1 MTKART
7 RWPRQ
12 RDAEVQAPP
21 EGGSPEAADVTPTDL
36 ETCLRACAAHSGKLV
51 AGLDRRRTALAEALR
66 QLLAAHAASV
76 PVAPPAAGLP
86 LLRRPGK
93 EPGAALVLGDD
104 LLDPLLAAGN
114 KALDC
119 DYEDERKLAL
129 LIADTVLTQRRRS
142 RAGWRLRARILEA
155 TGEES
160 AAVAAHERYLAFT
173 EDDGFGVA
181 AKVAGLREGARLRGE
196 LLHRLAGSCPE
207 AQEFAARPVT
217 ESWAAGLDLRAR
229 GDRSGARARLI
240 GALLAQSRDGTPV
253 TEVQETVSQYLGLAR
268 EDAGIPGGGSSGT
281 YDGTGRPDRAR
292 HSGPGGPGGP
302 GVIPEPAELTALT
315 ELTALYAEQR
325 RLRMRGAVDDPT
337 FGGVRWLTLGEFR
350 NRIAGRSICLIANSQ
365 RVGASSLGAEIDA
378 YDLVV
383 RFNSYRIDPV
393 ATGGRTDIHVSI
405 HKHGFNWDRRVDTRL
420 VFGGVSGD
428 WKHSLRNRL
437 VPGAQTYL
445 GDESL
450 RWPLRD
456 IGRVGNEEWPAIPT
470 TGFNMLWLLDFL
482 DVSPRIDLIGFDFY
496 ESGAYRLP
504 EAMRMP
510 ITSVHEYTSEKAW
523 VMERAQSVTDTRIR
537 LR

>member
-7 RWPRQ
+7 RRLRQ
-12 RDAEVQAPP
+12 RDAEVPARP
-21 EGGSPEAADVTPTDL
+21 EGDTSAAADVTPTDL

-66 QLLAAHAASV
+66 QLLAAHAASA
-76 PVAPPAAGLP
+76 PVAPAPALS

-93 EPGAALVLGDD
+93 EPAGAGAVLGDH
-104 LLDPLLAAGN
+104 LIDPLLAVGN

-119 DYEDERKLAL
+119 EYEDETKLAL
-129 LIADTVLTQRRRS
+129 LVADTLLTQRRRS
-142 RAGWRLRARILEA
+142 RGGWRLRARILESMGA
-155 TGEES
+155 ES
-160 AAVAAHERYLAFT
+160 AAVAAYERYLALT

-181 AKVAGLREGARLRGE
+181 AKVAGLREGARLQAE
-196 LLHRLAGSCPE
+196 LLYRLAEGCPE
-207 AQEFAARPVT
+207 AREFAERPVT
-217 ESWAAGLDLRAR
+217 ESWAEGLERRAR
-229 GDRSGARARLI
+229 GDRPGARARLI

-268 EDAGIPGGGSSGT
+268 EAAGMPGSGGGTYAGT
-281 YDGTGRPDRAR
+281 
-292 HSGPGGPGGP
+292 GGPGAARRTD
-302 GVIPEPAELTALT
+302 PADPAAPSELAALS

-325 RLRMRGAVDDPT
+325 RIRMRGPLDDPS
-337 FGGVRWLTLGEFR
+337 FGGVQWLTLGEFR
-350 NRIAGRSICLIANSQ
+350 NRIAGKSVCLIANSQ

-393 ATGGRTDIHVSI
+393 ATGRRTDIHAGI
-405 HKHGFNWDRRVDTRL
+405 HKHGFNWDQRVDTRL
-420 VFGGVSGD
+420 IFGGVSGD

-437 VPGAQTYL
+437 VPGAQTCL
-445 GDESL
+445 GDETL
-450 RWPLRD
+450 RWPMRD
-456 IGRVGNEEWPAIPT
+456 IGRVGTEDWPAIPT

-482 DVSPRIDLIGFDFY
+482 DVSPRLDLIGFDFY

-504 EAMRMP
+504 GAMKMP
-510 ITSVHEYTSEKAW
+510 ITAVHEYTSEKAW